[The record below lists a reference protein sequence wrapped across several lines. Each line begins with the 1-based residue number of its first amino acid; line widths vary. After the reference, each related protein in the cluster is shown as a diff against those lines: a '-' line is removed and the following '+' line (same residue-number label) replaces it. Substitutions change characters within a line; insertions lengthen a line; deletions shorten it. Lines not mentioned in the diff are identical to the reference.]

1 MTTPNAAEGRR
12 DDAELAEFLAEMMHT
27 GYRHGIDNQQA
38 MQIWRLIQE
47 MPDRDWGAYAGYVS
61 HYLQQYLDKRD
72 TSLIVRL
79 EAAERVVAAA
89 EAIGFPLLSW
99 ATVGGTQGVECC
111 HCNEWGETRDAVIH
125 MDDCEGVALG
135 DALAAAQ
142 RDTPPGTE
150 EEG

>member
-79 EAAERVVAAA
+79 EAAERVVAMARNVLRRPNPTTR
-89 EAIGFPLLSW
+89 EALFQALNRYDATHQPTAHLST
-99 ATVGGTQGVECC
+99 AGG
-111 HCNEWGETRDAVIH
+111 R
-125 MDDCEGVALG
+125 
-135 DALAAAQ
+135 
-142 RDTPPGTE
+142 
-150 EEG
+150 